1 VQSSS
6 ITTVAWA
13 SGGLVTMIAVVAV
26 TFSLAA
32 AWMGRYG
39 ELPARAYPRRMA
51 GSVVPIVVGYA
62 VAHYFTLLVVEGQH
76 TAVLMSDPLS
86 RGWNA
91 LGTGHLAVD
100 YGIFDHPTV
109 VATVQAVAIV
119 GGHVLGIVVAHE
131 KAVTLLPQR
140 AALRG
145 QWPMLVVMVGYTCA
159 GLVLLFSP

>member
-1 VQSSS
+1 MIV
-6 ITTVAWA
+6 
-13 SGGLVTMIAVVAV
+13 LVVV
-26 TFSLAA
+26 TFSLGA

-39 ELPARAYPRRMA
+39 ERPARAYPRLMA
-51 GSVVPIVVGYA
+51 GSLVPIVVGYA

-76 TAVLMSDPLS
+76 TAVLLSDPLG

-91 LGTGHLAVD
+91 LGTAHLAVD
-100 YGIFDHPTV
+100 SGIFDHPTV

-119 GGHVLGIVVAHE
+119 AGHVLGIVVAHE
-131 KAVTLLPQR
+131 KAVALLPQR